1 MKVRLFEE
9 ERQALKAIA
18 KQCGYQYAGEGSVS
32 LLLRAIADGAIKVKV
47 KDVDIPQGGEF
58 TGIRLST
65 KDKAKLDHTI
75 LDLRLRY
82 GDKPSYALFLKA
94 IAHSQATLE
103 KIFSDPP

>member
-32 LLLRAIADGAIKVKV
+32 LLLRAIADGSIKVNIDKF
-47 KDVDIPQGGEF
+47 DLPQGGEF
-58 TGIRLST
+58 TGIRLSN
-65 KDKAKLDHTI
+65 KDKAKLDRTI
-75 LDLRLRY
+75 LDLKLRY
-82 GDKPSYALFLKA
+82 GDKPSYSLFLKA
-94 IAHSQATLE
+94 IVHSQATLE